1 MEKNISRTPS
11 PEPFLEEEKVEKV
24 EKVEEEKEEKVEKV
38 KKKFNKL
45 NFKSNRGTG
54 AGGANTNKNGLPFEK
69 STDLESTCSVE
80 REEKYADYVKFV
92 NDTSNKI
99 YCHIKEKKLLKY
111 LVPKVP
117 GAHGCK
123 QPDDCYIEEEE
134 KIIFII
140 EKKMQKVS
148 GSVGEKI
155 QTGPFKRHHYKEMY
169 PDYEIV
175 YIYCLS
181 KFFKKNYEAELKY
194 LKKEKIPVFWGE
206 EPDYFKKLSDFI
218 INFNCKP
225 LILDKSTQVSC
236 NELHDEHQ

>member
-1 MEKNISRTPS
+1 MSYSRSPS
-11 PEPFLEEEKVEKV
+11 PDAFLEQEEIEKLEKLEKLEKIEKKV
-24 EKVEEEKEEKVEKV
+24 V
-38 KKKFNKL
+38 KL
-45 NFKSNRGTG
+45 SFKSKDKNKDKNKGTG

-80 REEKYADYVKFV
+80 KEEKYAEFVKF
-92 NDTSNKI
+92 DDDKSNKV

-111 LVPKVP
+111 LVPIVP

-123 QPDDCYIEEEE
+123 QPDDCYIVEEE

-155 QTGPFKRHHYKEMY
+155 QTGPFKRQHYKEMY
-169 PDYEIV
+169 PEYEIV

-181 KFFKKNYEAELKY
+181 NFFKKNYEAELKY

-218 INFNCKP
+218 INFNYKP
-225 LILDKSTQVSC
+225 IILDKSTQVSC

>member
-1 MEKNISRTPS
+1 MSYSRSSS
-11 PEPFLEEEKVEKV
+11 PEAFLEQENLEKLEEIEKLEEKVT
-24 EKVEEEKEEKVEKV
+24 
-38 KKKFNKL
+38 KL
-45 NFKSNRGTG
+45 SFKSKNKDKNKNKNKGTG

-69 STDLESTCSVE
+69 STELKSTCSVE
-80 REEKYADYVKFV
+80 KEEKYADFVKF
-92 NDTSNKI
+92 DDDKNKKV

-123 QPDDCYIEEEE
+123 QPDNCYIDQEE

-155 QTGPFKRHHYKEMY
+155 QTGPFKREHYKEMY

-181 KFFKKNYEAELKY
+181 NFFKKSYEAELKY